1 VRFQSFKARGQYDRQ
16 LSVEKKSELVARA
29 RQVIDSGQLAE
40 LGSVIDILAEEA
52 ADDDMNNF
60 YILIDKLDDKWAD
73 TSIRFRLI
81 RSLIETLKSFKKI
94 TNLKVVVA
102 LRSDILERVI
112 QETRDLTYQ
121 REKIEDY
128 FIRIK
133 WSKQQLKELI
143 QKRILHLFKHKY
155 TKDGIQFEDIFQH
168 RIANT
173 DPFDYILAR
182 TLMRPRDVISFIN
195 ECLKVSQSLSEVTA
209 SSIRKAE
216 AEYSRIRKESLEEEW
231 FSVFPTLSNILNYI
245 GGFRKGGID
254 VSELQESMSTDEL
267 ALEISGQQKVDLDPV
282 YKIANAYCTDAPSNQ
297 LSFIREIIAVLY
309 RVGAIGVKLMPGDKL
324 IYSHIDDPL
333 IIPSHI
339 SDKSKI
345 RVHPML
351 HATFRLENY

>member
-1 VRFQSFKARGQYDRQ
+1 MRFQSFKARGQYDRQ

-128 FIRIK
+128 FIRINI
-133 WSKQQLKELI
+133 SKVIKL
-143 QKRILHLFKHKY
+143 QK
-155 TKDGIQFEDIFQH
+155 
-168 RIANT
+168 
-173 DPFDYILAR
+173 
-182 TLMRPRDVISFIN
+182 
-195 ECLKVSQSLSEVTA
+195 
-209 SSIRKAE
+209 
-216 AEYSRIRKESLEEEW
+216 
-231 FSVFPTLSNILNYI
+231 
-245 GGFRKGGID
+245 
-254 VSELQESMSTDEL
+254 
-267 ALEISGQQKVDLDPV
+267 
-282 YKIANAYCTDAPSNQ
+282 
-297 LSFIREIIAVLY
+297 
-309 RVGAIGVKLMPGDKL
+309 
-324 IYSHIDDPL
+324 
-333 IIPSHI
+333 
-339 SDKSKI
+339 
-345 RVHPML
+345 
-351 HATFRLENY
+351 